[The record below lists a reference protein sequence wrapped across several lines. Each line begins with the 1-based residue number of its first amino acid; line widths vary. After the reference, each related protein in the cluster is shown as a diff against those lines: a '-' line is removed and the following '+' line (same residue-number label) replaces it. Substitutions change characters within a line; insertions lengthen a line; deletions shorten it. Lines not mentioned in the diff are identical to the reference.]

1 MSVTIIAGTRKRSQV
16 RLKEFLA
23 PLKIKIC
30 KLYQRFSTAS
40 PSLNY
45 SDTLYKSPDKLL
57 TAFSHSEPGDISDLI
72 TKSNASSCM
81 PNPAP
86 SPFHSNCL
94 SVISTP
100 ICHLIYTSL
109 ASDNGPSSPK
119 TAPVTPILLNLGLDL
134 TLTLGLCQ

>member
-1 MSVTIIAGTRKRSQV
+1 MNVTIISGTRNLSQV

-23 PLKIKIC
+23 SLKIKIC
-30 KLYQRFSTAS
+30 KLYQHFPTAF

-57 TAFSHSEPGDISDLI
+57 TARSLSEPSVITDLI
-72 TKSNASSCM
+72 SKSNASSCL

-86 SPFHSNCL
+86 STLRSNCL

-100 ICHLIYTSL
+100 ICHHINTSL
-109 ASDNGPSSPK
+109 ASDNVPSVPK
-119 TAPVTPILLNLGLDL
+119 TVAVTAIFMNPGHDH
-134 TLTLGLCQ
+134 T